1 MSSLIRR
8 DLQLKRQ
15 RRDRR
20 KADQPERYLAKIV
33 RLSGN
38 MKVPNRPG
46 YVYVQQ
52 LPDDDAPPPVPMLCR
67 KVQPRVNMR
76 VWVEKNREGRWEVVD
91 HWSGIAD
98 QPGYTGYPYLPL
110 HGRDHEWPDK
120 APRPD
125 AVSVYPRALTMLRAY
140 PGEAGGLT
148 VSVAPMRYIVNGA
161 VVFFPGQLSYDIS
174 ASQPAAGL
182 ARYVGIYL
190 DVATNAVG
198 TVDGATTLDAPA
210 IEPDMPVF
218 PDGAL
223 TSAAVRLDADAMA
236 FFERD
241 FLDLRMVIGDSTVD
255 SLAASSPG
263 WIVNYN
269 AVIPLGR
276 DAFIPGTVSVLAGFT
291 LTIDGELFIL

>member
-52 LPDDDAPPPVPMLCR
+52 LPDDDAPPPVPVLCVA
-67 KVQPRVNMR
+67 VQPRVNMR
-76 VWVEKNREGRWEVVD
+76 VWVEKNREGEWECVT
-91 HWSGIAD
+91 WWKGIVA
-98 QPGYTGYPYLPL
+98 QPGYQGYAYLPL

-125 AVSVYPRALTMLRAY
+125 AVNIYPRAWVPLRAY

-148 VSVAPMRYIVNGA
+148 ISVVSHRYIHNGIIT
-161 VVFFPGQLSYDIS
+161 FFPGQHSLDVS
-174 ASQPAAGL
+174 ASQPAVGL

-190 DVATNAVG
+190 DVATNAIG

-210 IEPDMPVF
+210 IEPDMPAF
-218 PDGAL
+218 PAGAIP
-223 TSAAVRLDADAMA
+223 SAAVRLDGDATT
-236 FFERD
+236 FTERD
-241 FLDLRMVIGDSTVD
+241 FLDLRMIVGEAST
-255 SLAASSPG
+255 G
-263 WIVNYN
+263 
-269 AVIPLGR
+269 G
-276 DAFIPGTVSVLAGFT
+276 G
-291 LTIDGELFIL
+291 GELARIVVFEGNVVTFEDEVIWI